1 MKINGT
7 PSNPTS
13 GAPTP
18 ARPGTARPA
27 PGAANQDEVSL
38 STLATRLNSIESE
51 AAAPFDVARVD
62 SLKQAIRD
70 GQFKV
75 NAGVV
80 ADKLIDELKL
90 MLGRKPAE

>member
-7 PSNPTS
+7 PPNPMP
-13 GAPTP
+13 GAAAP
-18 ARPGTARPA
+18 AKPGTARTGPA
-27 PGAANQDEVSL
+27 ASSQLEVSL
-38 STLATRLNSIESE
+38 SSLATRLNRIESE
-51 AAAPFDVARVD
+51 AAAPFDAARVE

-80 ADKLIDELKL
+80 ADRLIDELKL
-90 MLGRKPAE
+90 MLNRKPAG